1 MRGVFLKY
9 GQAVTCGIVFQSN
22 PKTIRRTIAMQN
34 NQVTTH
40 QHYSPRAI
48 LVAIGSSRRMF
59 LLAPLIEFLFADLA
73 DVVFVA
79 ELFENIA
86 TRFVVIAFAETK
98 VWFFL
103 S

>member
-1 MRGVFLKY
+1 MK
-9 GQAVTCGIVFQSN
+9 
-22 PKTIRRTIAMQN
+22 N

-79 ELFENIA
+79 ELFDNIA

-103 S
+103 SRLRAFDHDRLDRRVEQFVVVDVGIDYVFR